1 MLVTASMLIP
11 CITKSSFYDK
21 AENIALK
28 YADKNKDKNKNKSL
42 TREDVLNFFNDDNSL
57 YDILPD
63 EKIVVLERFKKAYS
77 AIDSRDFETAANEC
91 VCIDILIAA
100 CMRTLSCTEA

>member
-1 MLVTASMLIP
+1 MLVTTAMLIP

-28 YADKNKDKNKNKSL
+28 YSERDKDKNENKSL

-63 EKIVVLERFKKAYS
+63 EKIVVLERFKKVYS
-77 AIDSRDFETAANEC
+77 AIDSRDFETAFNER
-91 VCIDILIAA
+91 VYIDSLIAA
-100 CMRTLSCTEA
+100 CMKTLSCTEA